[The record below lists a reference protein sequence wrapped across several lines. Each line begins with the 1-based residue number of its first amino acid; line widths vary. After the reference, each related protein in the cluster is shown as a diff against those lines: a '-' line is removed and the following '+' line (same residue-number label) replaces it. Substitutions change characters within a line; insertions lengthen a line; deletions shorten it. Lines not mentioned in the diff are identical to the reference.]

1 MSDERPAGEHWLTRP
16 ATIRRLWQAFIAIL
30 ALTVLAELA
39 IEAHPH
45 FAIERLFGFNALYG
59 FLACAALILLA
70 KAIGLVIKRP
80 DTYYAKDGEPR

>member
-1 MSDERPAGEHWLTRP
+1 MSDHRLTRP
-16 ATIRRLWQAFIAIL
+16 RTLPRLWQAFIAVL

-70 KAIGLVIKRP
+70 KGIGLLVKRP
-80 DTYYAKDGEPR
+80 ERYYDEPR